1 MSLEV
6 LEKVVGRMAIAD
18 ELGEAEPDL
27 TEFNKPTPR
36 AILETM
42 SQGWNNREIAATLF
56 FQRG

>member
-36 AILETM
+36 ARDFGDDEPRVEQ
-42 SQGWNNREIAATLF
+42 S
-56 FQRG
+56 